1 MYVIFLIYK
10 QVRLTMRKRENIL
23 TVPNILTTSRIVM
36 TPYIAHLIVAGAH
49 HPALVWFAVAA
60 TTDMVR

>member
-1 MYVIFLIYK
+1 
-10 QVRLTMRKRENIL
+10 MRKRENIL